1 MMFLVFDVTKEPEA
15 EDRERG
21 WIRLEALVHL
31 TLKDAIDDLIE
42 RIRFSLG
49 YELDT
54 ELEQGEPELP
64 TALLEQIHGWRDEYD
79 RDELGRVGE
88 LRILTRDY
96 RHVIAPMGALS

>member
-1 MMFLVFDVTKEPEA
+1 MFLVLDVTKEPEA

-21 WIRLEALVHL
+21 WIRPEALVHL
-31 TLKDAIDDLIE
+31 ALKDAIDDLIE

-64 TALLEQIHGWRDEYD
+64 ADVAAAIDGWRDEFD

-96 RHVIAPMGALS
+96 RHVLIPMGVSP